1 MLRLHGDDSE
11 MDYRLSRLGFGL
23 NLFGFSSA
31 LAWIG
36 IVASPL
42 GFILSVTYWIKFG
55 LVHNFIWSY
64 HWHKPASE
72 LIPYIEYVIE
82 LPCLVLPLLSVGWFV
97 MCLFLR
103 RRILNKDIDGLEKIA
118 KIVTYVSASLQL
130 MIEVGWIT
138 FSIVMLAIEIYE
150 NWKWIFLGTS
160 LVMLHPLCFSLA
172 LIHGVRKRRNDVVQA
187 YILYRYVVL
196 GLRNRAGT
204 EPSRSLK
211 FHNHGEGLLLVE
223 SHMCTCP
230 LKPFGQ

>member
-23 NLFGFSSA
+23 NLFGFSNA

-55 LVHNFIWSY
+55 LVDNFIWSY
-64 HWHKPASE
+64 HWSDPASE
-72 LIPYIEYVIE
+72 LMSYIELAME
-82 LPCLVLPLLSVGWFV
+82 LYCMVLPLFSIGWV
-97 MCLFLR
+97 LMCLFLR
-103 RRILNKDIDGLEKIA
+103 RRILNKDVDGVEKIA

-130 MIEVGWIT
+130 MMEVGWII
-138 FSIVMLAIEIYE
+138 FSIVMLAIENYDLE
-150 NWKWIFLGTS
+150 NWKWIFIGTS

-172 LIHGVRKRRNDVVQA
+172 LIHGVRKRRNDMVQA

-204 EPSRSLK
+204 EPS
-211 FHNHGEGLLLVE
+211 
-223 SHMCTCP
+223 
-230 LKPFGQ
+230 

>member
-42 GFILSVTYWIKFG
+42 GFILSVTYWILPVRIWVDKI
-55 LVHNFIWSY
+55 IWSL
-64 HWHKPASE
+64 HWSDPASE
-72 LIPYIEYVIE
+72 LMSYIEFAMK
-82 LPCLVLPLLSVGWFV
+82 LSCLVLPLLSIGWFV

-103 RRILNKDIDGLEKIA
+103 RRILNKDVDGVEKIA
-118 KIVTYVSASLQL
+118 KIVTYISASLQL
-130 MIEVGWIT
+130 MIEVGWII

-150 NWKWIFLGTS
+150 SWKWIFLGTS

-172 LIHGVRKRRNDVVQA
+172 LIHGVRKRRNDLVQA

-211 FHNHGEGLLLVE
+211 FHNLGEGPA
-223 SHMCTCP
+223 HIP
-230 LKPFGQ
+230 Y

>member
-23 NLFGFSSA
+23 NLFGFSNA

-42 GFILSVTYWIKFG
+42 GFILSVTYWILPVRMWVDKI
-55 LVHNFIWSY
+55 IWSH
-64 HWHKPASE
+64 HWSDPASE
-72 LIPYIEYVIE
+72 LMSYIELAME
-82 LPCLVLPLLSVGWFV
+82 LYCMVLPLLSIGWFL

-103 RRILNKDIDGLEKIA
+103 RRNLNKDVDGVEKIA
-118 KIVTYVSASLQL
+118 KIVNYVSASLQL
-130 MIEVGWIT
+130 IIEVGWII
-138 FSIVMLAIEIYE
+138 FSIVMLAIENYDLE
-150 NWKWIFLGTS
+150 NWKWIFIGTS

-172 LIHGVRKRRNDVVQA
+172 LIHGVRKRRNDLVQA

-204 EPSRSLK
+204 EPS
-211 FHNHGEGLLLVE
+211 
-223 SHMCTCP
+223 
-230 LKPFGQ
+230 

>member
-23 NLFGFSSA
+23 NLFGFSNA

-55 LVHNFIWSY
+55 LVDNFIWSY
-64 HWHKPASE
+64 HWSDPASE
-72 LIPYIEYVIE
+72 LMSYIEYVIE
-82 LPCLVLPLLSVGWFV
+82 LSCLVLPLLSVGWFV

-138 FSIVMLAIEIYE
+138 FSIVMLAIEDYE
-150 NWKWIFLGTS
+150 KAKWIFLGTS

-187 YILYRYVVL
+187 YVLYRYAVL

-211 FHNHGEGLLLVE
+211 FNNHGEGPAP
-223 SHMCTCP
+223 SPC
-230 LKPFGQ
+230 